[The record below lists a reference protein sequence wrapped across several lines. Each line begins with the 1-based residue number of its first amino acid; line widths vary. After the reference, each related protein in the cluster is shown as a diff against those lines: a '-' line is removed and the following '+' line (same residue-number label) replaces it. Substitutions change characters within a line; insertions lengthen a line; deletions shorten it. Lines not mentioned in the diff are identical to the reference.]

1 MPTILIIEDEKR
13 VADLLKAG
21 LEENGFQTIVAYDG
35 AMGLRLFRAGGV
47 QLVISDIIL
56 PKMDGFELCK
66 EIRKQDSQVPIL
78 MLTALGSTD
87 DKLEGFDA
95 GADDYMVKPFDFREL
110 NARVQVLLKRK
121 ADTPAATPDS
131 IAYAGLV
138 IDLRRQ
144 EATRD
149 GIAIKLSPKEYNLLR
164 YMVENPE
171 RVISRV
177 EIAEK
182 VWNTHFD
189 TGTNFIDVYI
199 NYLRKKIDRD
209 FDQKLI
215 HTKPGIGFI
224 LTDKPYPEEY
234 VCHRGGARPLHAP
247 DLPDERASPEPDIFP
262 RPEKRGGHQSASFP
276 PKPGGCP
283 HHAIHL
289 PEQ

>member
-66 EIRKQDSQVPIL
+66 EIRKQDSQISIL

-121 ADTPAATPDS
+121 AETPAATPNS

-224 LTDKPYPEEY
+224 LTDKP
-234 VCHRGGARPLHAP
+234 
-247 DLPDERASPEPDIFP
+247 
-262 RPEKRGGHQSASFP
+262 
-276 PKPGGCP
+276 
-283 HHAIHL
+283 
-289 PEQ
+289 